1 MGSRICSTYSVR
13 HSASPNHSRGRVSI
27 AYILRPISASCI
39 VSLAWFSPSCRTIS
53 SISSSSPPVAPKEPH
68 RVSAGPDDPALVPC
82 ARPRRLILAMCR
94 SMQERR
100 SMLERRD
107 QRAALAERVWGGR
120 QPPFLAV
127 DGSDPRQESCSL
139 CFCRCTPH
147 HARWLL
153 TYLRRWSAA
162 KEGTLHASR
171 DAPNC
176 SRDGH
181 QQRHQ
186 TDNGARSRV
195 ARSSRRTLVGFERA
209 TARRKRTSS
218 LREGVPRPAAAAP
231 ARVPDAP

>member
-100 SMLERRD
+100 SMRRD
-107 QRAALAERVWGGR
+107 QRARLRESLGR
-120 QPPFLAV
+120 QAAATMKVSV
-127 DGSDPRQESCSL
+127 DAFRPSTGI
-139 CFCRCTPH
+139 
-147 HARWLL
+147 LL
-153 TYLRRWSAA
+153 TMFLP
-162 KEGTLHASR
+162 LHSASR
-171 DAPNC
+171 PLVTYLLTPLVC
-176 SRDGH
+176 SEGRDVTRLEG
-181 QQRHQ
+181 R
-186 TDNGARSRV
+186 AELF
-195 ARSSRRTLVGFERA
+195 SRRA
-209 TARRKRTSS
+209 PS
-218 LREGVPRPAAAAP
+218 RPP
-231 ARVPDAP
+231 YR